1 MSGQDWAQITIGAK
15 APPAAAGPKWRGSV
29 SVTSKG
35 IPIAKLDSETEEL
48 RHKTVGKDLS
58 LAVQS
63 ARTAKGLTQKQLA
76 HQLNVQHSVVADYEA
91 GRGVPNNAFVAKM
104 ERALAVKL
112 PRAAR

>member
-1 MSGQDWAQITIGAK
+1 MSGQDWAQITIGTK
-15 APPAAAGPKWRGSV
+15 APPPAAGPKWRGSV
-29 SVTSKG
+29 NVTSKG
-35 IPIAKLDSETEEL
+35 IPTAKLDAETEEL

-104 ERALAVKL
+104 ERVLAVKL
-112 PRAAR
+112 PRVAR